1 MNPRNPLGH
10 GIPNRAIQIHLHL
23 LFRPLWADK
32 IDQSHSVVQEDP
44 SGGIITGVTHD
55 LAAWDALGEG
65 AHKGEDGR
73 ADPFGVD
80 VDSLQSYREPSEFG
94 RLVEVGLHIKNR
106 NHARIES
113 FQRSFFR
120 RLLLQSQALQ
130 G

>member
-1 MNPRNPLGH
+1 M
-10 GIPNRAIQIHLHL
+10 
-23 LFRPLWADK
+23 
-32 IDQSHSVVQEDP
+32 
-44 SGGIITGVTHD
+44 THD

-65 AHKGEDGR
+65 AHEGEDRR

-80 VDSLQSYREPSEFG
+80 VDPFQSDRETAEFG